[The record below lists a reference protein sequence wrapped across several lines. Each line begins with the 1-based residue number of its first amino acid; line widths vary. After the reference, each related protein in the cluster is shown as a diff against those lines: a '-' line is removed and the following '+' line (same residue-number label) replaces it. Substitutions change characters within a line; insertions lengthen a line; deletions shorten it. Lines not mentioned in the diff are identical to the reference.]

1 MPVIVCPA
9 CDLVH
14 RVALVPANGRTRCV
28 RCRAPLQRPES
39 GNIDAAIALAG
50 CALVLFLL
58 ANAYPLV
65 AIRYNGAT
73 RAATLIDATRGMFEQ
88 GHIAL
93 ASLVFITTIVGPLL
107 QIVSLLYVLIPLRSK
122 RRAPGQN
129 LIFRAL
135 TQIRAWTF
143 IEVFM
148 LGVVVALV
156 RLSAYAQVVPGVS
169 LWCCSLLM
177 LNIAALTSRTT
188 PEQFWRWV
196 EMSRT

>member
-1 MPVIVCPA
+1 
-9 CDLVH
+9 
-14 RVALVPANGRTRCV
+14 
-28 RCRAPLQRPES
+28 
-39 GNIDAAIALAG
+39 
-50 CALVLFLL
+50 
-58 ANAYPLV
+58 V

-93 ASLVFITTIVGPLL
+93 ALLVFITTVLGPLL
-107 QIVSLLYVLIPLRSK
+107 QIGSLLYVLIPLRGK
-122 RRAPGQN
+122 RRAAGQN
-129 LIFRAL
+129 IVFRTL

-143 IEVFM
+143 VEVFM

-169 LWCCSLLM
+169 LWCCALLM
-177 LNIAALTSRTT
+177 LNLAALTSRTA

-196 EMSRT
+196 ELSRS